1 VHPTQPVEIFSNV
14 AMFYAILYPSHP
26 LTSTQNFTEI
36 VTEELH
42 RRGLN
47 ARGVA
52 KYSDVGHVESY
63 ISETVQD
70 TASRTI
76 ND

>member
-1 VHPTQPVEIFSNV
+1 MYLSYPPTS
-14 AMFYAILYPSHP
+14 M
-26 LTSTQNFTEI
+26 QNFKEI
-36 VTEELH
+36 IPGEPH

-52 KYSDVGHVESY
+52 KYSHFGPVEGY

-70 TASRTI
+70 TASSTI

>member
-1 VHPTQPVEIFSNV
+1 
-14 AMFYAILYPSHP
+14 M
-26 LTSTQNFTEI
+26 QNFKEI
-36 VTEELH
+36 IPGEPH

-52 KYSDVGHVESY
+52 KYSHFGPVEGY

-70 TASRTI
+70 TASSTI